1 MHNLIHHLITFCL
14 TLAVLLSTRGGLAA
28 EPSTRELLT
37 AQLLE
42 WVSSTEGVE
51 GSDVTVAALDGR
63 VRVPDCPDGFEF
75 SFPFND
81 KSTVRVSCS
90 SLSWSVV
97 TRVTFE
103 RPPVSA
109 PIQANNS
116 PSQMTYALVG
126 ARPAGHI
133 LSAADVVQVPEP
145 STARRSAGRA
155 LSLGQIAGARLA
167 RDMSSGAA
175 LQAADIQIAHRVLTV
190 ISPLQRGSALT
201 ESNTEMMTFYGTLP
215 ADALTSLDEL
225 RRMVAS
231 TQLRPNQPLRLSNLR
246 QLADVIR
253 GDELIVSVSRGPVT
267 IETPAIALDQGVI
280 GEQIE
285 VQNPESGETFRVI
298 ITDVGRAEPR

>member
-1 MHNLIHHLITFCL
+1 MHNLIHHLITLCL

-28 EPSTRELLT
+28 EPSTRELMS

-42 WVSSTEGVE
+42 WVSSTEGIE
-51 GSDVTVAALDGR
+51 GSEITVSALDGR
-63 VRVPDCPDGFEF
+63 VRVPECLDGFEF

-90 SLSWSVV
+90 SPSWSVV

-103 RPPVSA
+103 RPPPRAAV
-109 PIQANNS
+109 QANNP
-116 PSQMTYALVG
+116 PSQMTYALVA

-133 LSAADVVQVPEP
+133 LSATDVVQVTEP
-145 STARRSAGRA
+145 SARRSAGRA
-155 LSLGQIAGARLA
+155 PSLGQIVGGRLA

-175 LQAADIQIAHRVLTV
+175 LQAADVQIAHRVLTV
-190 ISPLQRGSALT
+190 VSPLQRGSALT
-201 ESNTEMMTFYGTLP
+201 ESNTQMMTFYGTLP
-215 ADALTSLDEL
+215 ADAVTSFDEL

-231 TQLRPNQPLRLSNLR
+231 TQLRPNQPLRLSSLR

-267 IETPAIALDQGVI
+267 IETPVIALSQGVI

>member
-1 MHNLIHHLITFCL
+1 MRNLTRHLIIVCL
-14 TLAVLLSTRGGLAA
+14 TLAVVLSTRSGLAA
-28 EPSTRELLT
+28 EPTTRELLT

-90 SLSWSVV
+90 SPSWSVV

-103 RPPVSA
+103 RPPVRA

-116 PSQMTYALVG
+116 TSQMTYALVA

-133 LSAADVVQVPEP
+133 LSAADVVQVTEP
-145 STARRSAGRA
+145 SARRSAGRA
-155 LSLGQIAGARLA
+155 PSLGQIAGARLA

-175 LQAADIQIAHRVLTV
+175 LQVSDIQIAHQVLTV
-190 ISPLQRGSALT
+190 VSPLQRGSALT
-201 ESNTEMMTFYGTLP
+201 QSNTQMMTFYGTLP

-246 QLADVIR
+246 QLADVVR

-267 IETPAIALDQGVI
+267 IETPVIALDQGVI

>member
-1 MHNLIHHLITFCL
+1 MHNLIHHLITLCL

-28 EPSTRELLT
+28 EPSTRELMT

-42 WVSSTEGVE
+42 WVSSTEGIE
-51 GSDVTVAALDGR
+51 GSEITVSALDGR
-63 VRVPDCPDGFEF
+63 VRVPECLDGFEF

-90 SLSWSVV
+90 SPSWSVV

-103 RPPVSA
+103 RPPPRA
-109 PIQANNS
+109 PVQANNP
-116 PSQMTYALVG
+116 PSQMTYALVA

-133 LSAADVVQVPEP
+133 LSATDVVQVTEP
-145 STARRSAGRA
+145 SARRSAGRA
-155 LSLGQIAGARLA
+155 PSLGQIVGGRLA
-167 RDMSSGAA
+167 RDISSGAA
-175 LQAADIQIAHRVLTV
+175 LQAADVQIAHRVLTV
-190 ISPLQRGSALT
+190 VSPLQRGSALT
-201 ESNTEMMTFYGTLP
+201 ESNTQMMTFYGTLP
-215 ADALTSLDEL
+215 ADAVTSFDEL

-231 TQLRPNQPLRLSNLR
+231 TQLRPNQPLRLSSLR

-267 IETPAIALDQGVI
+267 IETPVIALSQGVI

>member
-1 MHNLIHHLITFCL
+1 MHNLIHHLITLCL

-28 EPSTRELLT
+28 EPSTRELMT

-42 WVSSTEGVE
+42 WVSSTEGIE
-51 GSDVTVAALDGR
+51 GSEITVSALDGR
-63 VRVPDCPDGFEF
+63 VRVPECLDGFEF

-90 SLSWSVV
+90 SPSWSVV

-103 RPPVSA
+103 RPPPRA
-109 PIQANNS
+109 PVQANNP
-116 PSQMTYALVG
+116 PSQMTYALVA

-133 LSAADVVQVPEP
+133 LSATDVVQVTEP
-145 STARRSAGRA
+145 SARRSAGRA
-155 LSLGQIAGARLA
+155 PSLGQIVGGRLA

-175 LQAADIQIAHRVLTV
+175 LQAADVQIAHRVLTV
-190 ISPLQRGSALT
+190 VSPLQRGSALT
-201 ESNTEMMTFYGTLP
+201 ESNTQMMTFYGTLP
-215 ADALTSLDEL
+215 ADAVTSFDEL

-231 TQLRPNQPLRLSNLR
+231 TQLRPNQPLRLSSLR

-267 IETPAIALDQGVI
+267 IETPVIALSQGVI

>member
-1 MHNLIHHLITFCL
+1 MRNPTRHLIIVCL
-14 TLAVLLSTRGGLAA
+14 TLGVVLSTRGGLAA
-28 EPSTRELLT
+28 EPTTRELLT

-75 SFPFND
+75 NFPFND

-90 SLSWSVV
+90 LPSWSVV

-103 RPPVSA
+103 RPPVRA

-116 PSQMTYALVG
+116 PSQMTYALVA
-126 ARPAGHI
+126 ARAAGHI
-133 LSAADVVQVPEP
+133 LSAADVVQVTEP
-145 STARRSAGRA
+145 SARRSAGRA
-155 LSLGQIAGARLA
+155 PSLGQIAGARLA
-167 RDMSSGAA
+167 RDMSPGAA
-175 LQAADIQIAHRVLTV
+175 LQAADIQIAHQVLTV
-190 ISPLQRGSALT
+190 VSPLQRGSALT
-201 ESNTEMMTFYGTLP
+201 QSNTQMMTFYGTLP

-246 QLADVIR
+246 QLADVVR

-267 IETPAIALDQGVI
+267 IETPVIALDQGVI

>member
-1 MHNLIHHLITFCL
+1 MHNLIHHLITLCL

-28 EPSTRELLT
+28 QPSTRELMS

-42 WVSSTEGVE
+42 WVSSTEGIE
-51 GSDVTVAALDGR
+51 GSEITVSALDGR
-63 VRVPDCPDGFEF
+63 VRVPECLDGFEF

-90 SLSWSVV
+90 SPSWSVV

-103 RPPVSA
+103 RPPPRA
-109 PIQANNS
+109 PVQANNP
-116 PSQMTYALVG
+116 PSQMTYALVA

-133 LSAADVVQVPEP
+133 LSATDVVQVTEP
-145 STARRSAGRA
+145 SARRSAGRA
-155 LSLGQIAGARLA
+155 PSLGQIVGGRLA

-175 LQAADIQIAHRVLTV
+175 LQAADVQIAHRVLTV
-190 ISPLQRGSALT
+190 VSPLQRGSALT
-201 ESNTEMMTFYGTLP
+201 ESNTQMMTFYGTLP
-215 ADALTSLDEL
+215 ADAVTSFDEL

-231 TQLRPNQPLRLSNLR
+231 TQLRPNQPLRLSSLR

-267 IETPAIALDQGVI
+267 IETPVIALSQGVI

>member
-1 MHNLIHHLITFCL
+1 MHNLIHHLITLCL

-28 EPSTRELLT
+28 EPSTRELMN

-42 WVSSTEGVE
+42 WVSSTEGIE
-51 GSDVTVAALDGR
+51 GSEITVSALDGR
-63 VRVPDCPDGFEF
+63 VRVPECLDGFEF

-90 SLSWSVV
+90 SPSWSVV

-103 RPPVSA
+103 RPPPRA
-109 PIQANNS
+109 PVQANNP
-116 PSQMTYALVG
+116 PSQMTYALVA

-133 LSAADVVQVPEP
+133 LSATDVVQVTEP
-145 STARRSAGRA
+145 SARRSAGRA
-155 LSLGQIAGARLA
+155 PSLGQIIGGRLA

-175 LQAADIQIAHRVLTV
+175 LQAADVQIAHRVLTV
-190 ISPLQRGSALT
+190 VSPLQRGSALT
-201 ESNTEMMTFYGTLP
+201 ESNTQMMTFYGTLP
-215 ADALTSLDEL
+215 ADAVTSFDEL

-231 TQLRPNQPLRLSNLR
+231 TQLRPNQPLRLSSLR

-267 IETPAIALDQGVI
+267 IETPVIALSQGVI

>member
-1 MHNLIHHLITFCL
+1 MHNLIHHLITLCL
-14 TLAVLLSTRGGLAA
+14 TLAVLLSTQGGLAA
-28 EPSTRELLT
+28 EPSTRELMT

-42 WVSSTEGVE
+42 WVSSTEGIE
-51 GSDVTVAALDGR
+51 GSEITVSALDGR
-63 VRVPDCPDGFEF
+63 VRVPECLDGFEF

-90 SLSWSVV
+90 SPSWSVV

-103 RPPVSA
+103 RPPPRA
-109 PIQANNS
+109 PVQTNNP
-116 PSQMTYALVG
+116 PSQMTYALVA

-133 LSAADVVQVPEP
+133 LSATDVAQVTEP
-145 STARRSAGRA
+145 SARRSAGRA
-155 LSLGQIAGARLA
+155 PSLGQIVGGRLA

-175 LQAADIQIAHRVLTV
+175 LQAADVQIAHRVLTV
-190 ISPLQRGSALT
+190 VSPLQRGSALT
-201 ESNTEMMTFYGTLP
+201 ESNTQMMTFYGSLP
-215 ADALTSLDEL
+215 ADAVTSFDEL

-231 TQLRPNQPLRLSNLR
+231 TQLRPNQPLRLSSLR

-267 IETPAIALDQGVI
+267 IETPVIALSQGVI

>member
-1 MHNLIHHLITFCL
+1 M
-14 TLAVLLSTRGGLAA
+14 
-28 EPSTRELLT
+28 T

-42 WVSSTEGVE
+42 WVSSTEGIE
-51 GSDVTVAALDGR
+51 GSEITVSALDGR
-63 VRVPDCPDGFEF
+63 VRVPECLDGFEF

-90 SLSWSVV
+90 SPSWSVV

-103 RPPVSA
+103 RPPPRA
-109 PIQANNS
+109 PVQANNP
-116 PSQMTYALVG
+116 PSQMTYALVA

-133 LSAADVVQVPEP
+133 LSATDVVQVTEP
-145 STARRSAGRA
+145 SARRSAGRA
-155 LSLGQIAGARLA
+155 PSLGQIVGGRLA

-175 LQAADIQIAHRVLTV
+175 LQAADVQIAHRVLTV
-190 ISPLQRGSALT
+190 VSPLQRGSALT
-201 ESNTEMMTFYGTLP
+201 ESNTQMMTFYGSLP
-215 ADALTSLDEL
+215 ADAVTSFDEL

-231 TQLRPNQPLRLSNLR
+231 TQLRPNQPLRLSSLR

-267 IETPAIALDQGVI
+267 IETPVIALSQGVI

>member
-1 MHNLIHHLITFCL
+1 MHNLIHHLITLCL

-28 EPSTRELLT
+28 EPSTRELMT

-42 WVSSTEGVE
+42 WVSSTEGIE
-51 GSDVTVAALDGR
+51 GSEITVSALDGR
-63 VRVPDCPDGFEF
+63 VRVPECLDGFEF

-90 SLSWSVV
+90 SPSWSVV

-103 RPPVSA
+103 RPPPRA
-109 PIQANNS
+109 PVQANNP
-116 PSQMTYALVG
+116 PSQMTYALVA

-133 LSAADVVQVPEP
+133 LSATDVVQVTEP
-145 STARRSAGRA
+145 SARRSAGRA
-155 LSLGQIAGARLA
+155 PSLGQIIGGRLA

-175 LQAADIQIAHRVLTV
+175 LQAADVQIAHRVLTV
-190 ISPLQRGSALT
+190 VSPLQRGSALT
-201 ESNTEMMTFYGTLP
+201 ESNTQMMTFYGTLP
-215 ADALTSLDEL
+215 ADAVTSFDEL

-231 TQLRPNQPLRLSNLR
+231 TQLRPNQPLRLSSLR

-267 IETPAIALDQGVI
+267 IETPVIALSQGVI

>member
-1 MHNLIHHLITFCL
+1 M
-14 TLAVLLSTRGGLAA
+14 S
-28 EPSTRELLT
+28 

-42 WVSSTEGVE
+42 WVSSTEGIE
-51 GSDVTVAALDGR
+51 GSEITVSALDGR
-63 VRVPDCPDGFEF
+63 VRVPECLDGFEF

-90 SLSWSVV
+90 SPSWSVV

-103 RPPVSA
+103 RPPPRA
-109 PIQANNS
+109 PVQANNP
-116 PSQMTYALVG
+116 PSQMTYALVA

-133 LSAADVVQVPEP
+133 LSATDVVQVTEP
-145 STARRSAGRA
+145 SARRSAGRA
-155 LSLGQIAGARLA
+155 PSLGQIVGGRLA

-175 LQAADIQIAHRVLTV
+175 LQAADVQIAHRVLTV
-190 ISPLQRGSALT
+190 VSPLQRGSALT
-201 ESNTEMMTFYGTLP
+201 ESNTQMMTFYGTLP
-215 ADALTSLDEL
+215 ADAVTSFDEL

-231 TQLRPNQPLRLSNLR
+231 TQLRPNQPLRLSSLR

-267 IETPAIALDQGVI
+267 IETPVIALSQGVI

>member
-1 MHNLIHHLITFCL
+1 MHNLIHHLITLCL

-28 EPSTRELLT
+28 EPSTRELMS

-42 WVSSTEGVE
+42 WVSSTEGIE
-51 GSDVTVAALDGR
+51 GSEITVSALDGR
-63 VRVPDCPDGFEF
+63 VRVPECLDGFEF

-90 SLSWSVV
+90 SPSWSVV

-103 RPPVSA
+103 RPPPRA
-109 PIQANNS
+109 PVQANNP
-116 PSQMTYALVG
+116 PSQMTYALVA

-133 LSAADVVQVPEP
+133 LSATDVVQVTEP
-145 STARRSAGRA
+145 SARRSAGRA
-155 LSLGQIAGARLA
+155 PSLGQIVGGRLA

-175 LQAADIQIAHRVLTV
+175 LQAADVQIAHRALTV
-190 ISPLQRGSALT
+190 VSPLQRGSALT
-201 ESNTEMMTFYGTLP
+201 ESNTQMMTFYGTLP
-215 ADALTSLDEL
+215 ADAVTSFDEL

-231 TQLRPNQPLRLSNLR
+231 TQLRPNQPLRLSSLR

-267 IETPAIALDQGVI
+267 IETPVIALSQGVI

>member
-1 MHNLIHHLITFCL
+1 MRNLTPHLIIVCL
-14 TLAVLLSTRGGLAA
+14 TLAALLSTRDGLTA
-28 EPSTRELLT
+28 EPSTRDLMT

-42 WVSSTEGVE
+42 WLSSTEGVAGAE
-51 GSDVTVAALDGR
+51 VTVAALDGR
-63 VRVPDCPDGFEF
+63 VRVPECLDSFEF

-90 SLSWSVV
+90 SPNWSVV

-103 RPPVSA
+103 RPPPRA
-109 PIQANNS
+109 PVQANNP
-116 PSQMTYALVG
+116 PSQMTYALVA

-133 LSAADVVQVPEP
+133 LSAADIVQVTEP

-155 LSLGQIAGARLA
+155 VSLGDIAGARLA
-167 RDMSSGAA
+167 RDMPSGAA

-190 ISPLQRGSALT
+190 VSPLQRGSALT
-201 ESNTEMMTFYGTLP
+201 ESNTQMMTFYGALP
-215 ADALTSLDEL
+215 ADAVTSIDDL

-267 IETPAIALDQGVI
+267 IETPVIALAQGVI

>member
-1 MHNLIHHLITFCL
+1 MHNLIHHLITLCL

-28 EPSTRELLT
+28 EPSTRELMT

-42 WVSSTEGVE
+42 WVSSTEGIE
-51 GSDVTVAALDGR
+51 GSEITVSALDGR
-63 VRVPDCPDGFEF
+63 VRVPECLDGFEF

-90 SLSWSVV
+90 SPSWSVV

-103 RPPVSA
+103 RPPPRA
-109 PIQANNS
+109 PVQANNP
-116 PSQMTYALVG
+116 PSQMTYALVA

-133 LSAADVVQVPEP
+133 LSATDVVQVTEP
-145 STARRSAGRA
+145 SARRSAGRA
-155 LSLGQIAGARLA
+155 PSLGQIVGGRLA

-175 LQAADIQIAHRVLTV
+175 LQAADVQIAHRVLTV
-190 ISPLQRGSALT
+190 VSPLQRGSALT
-201 ESNTEMMTFYGTLP
+201 ESNTQMMTFYGTLP
-215 ADALTSLDEL
+215 ADAVTSFDEL

-231 TQLRPNQPLRLSNLR
+231 TQLRPNQPLRLSSLR

-253 GDELIVSVSRGPVT
+253 GDELIVSVRRGPVT
-267 IETPAIALDQGVI
+267 IETPVIALSQGVI